1 MWCLCTSAGELL
13 CCQPYAGIRTQIPD
27 QGLGQGP
34 NVVLGLAQEYGLSP
48 GTKLSAD
55 NLFVNF
61 DLCDHMAERGWGGV
75 GTLRQNR
82 VVGVPLPNKKD
93 AAKGMARGDMD
104 TAWSDNICACVWKD
118 SQPVYVASNFS
129 TPEPVGACRR
139 FAGHGKGFVSVP
151 CPKIVQDYNSSMG
164 GVDQLNQNVKSYSI
178 TPRQKKWYWGMYTW
192 FLNVQMVQA
201 WRLYRHTY
209 KERHLQIRE
218 TEKCED
224 QELEASAMSNVEK
237 TNIKKERE
245 EGRRVKRKEEKK
257 KEEVGLLAFTRDSV
271 ELLVLR
277 HGEARHMPA
286 KAARASVGSREAI
299 RFDHSTIHCVIRT
312 EIKGVCN
319 HCMNELNQQK
329 RSFYRCKTCNV
340 ALHPDCFEAY
350 HKA

>member
-1 MWCLCTSAGELL
+1 MK
-13 CCQPYAGIRTQIPD
+13 
-27 QGLGQGP
+27 
-34 NVVLGLAQEYGLSP
+34 N
-48 GTKLSAD
+48 
-55 NLFVNF
+55 
-61 DLCDHMAERGWGGV
+61 
-75 GTLRQNR
+75 
-82 VVGVPLPNKKD
+82 
-93 AAKGMARGDMD
+93 
-104 TAWSDNICACVWKD
+104 
-118 SQPVYVASNFS
+118 
-129 TPEPVGACRR
+129 
-139 FAGHGKGFVSVP
+139 
-151 CPKIVQDYNSSMG
+151 
-164 GVDQLNQNVKSYSI
+164 YSI
-178 TPRQKKWYWGMYTW
+178 TPRQTKWYWGMYTW

-218 TEKCED
+218 REKCED

-245 EGRRVKRKEEKK
+245 EVRRVKRKEEKK